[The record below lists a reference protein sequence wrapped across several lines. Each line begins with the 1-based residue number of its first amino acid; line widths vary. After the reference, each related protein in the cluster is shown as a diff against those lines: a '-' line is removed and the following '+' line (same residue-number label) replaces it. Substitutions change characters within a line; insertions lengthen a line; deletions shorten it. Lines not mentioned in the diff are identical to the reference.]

1 MISYQDF
8 SVMCINIWKCSDKI
22 TIFLSKINTYPIFKK
37 SSFHTS
43 EFVILV
49 ELDAHMVVTSTILIR
64 SLLTTQC
71 IGFVI
76 ELSMSNPCRTNSAKI
91 FVSGHFSKFA
101 SLHVFI
107 YTFLVSF
114 PFSSVKGIVK

>member
-8 SVMCINIWKCSDKI
+8 SVMCINIWKCRDKI

-37 SSFHTS
+37 CSFHTS

-91 FVSGHFSKFA
+91 FVSGHFP
-101 SLHVFI
+101 SLLRCMYSYI
-107 YTFLVSF
+107 LSWC
-114 PFSSVKGIVK
+114 PFHSVLLKGL